1 MKCEI
6 YSGAISDVREK
17 VNKFLSK
24 GIAVFQTH
32 VTSIGNTFIITIF
45 YYDKITVAEPIA
57 LDAVQKAAASL
68 KRNPGEEL
76 AKALTEIKIPDIEI
90 PNIMEQSS
98 EKVGML

>member
-6 YSGAISDVREK
+6 YSGSISDVREK

-32 VTSIGNTFIITIF
+32 VTNIGNTFIITIF

-57 LDAVQKAAASL
+57 LDAVQKASSSL
-68 KRNPGEEL
+68 KRNPEEEL
-76 AKALTEIKIPDIEI
+76 KKALTEIKIPELEI
-90 PNIMEQSS
+90 PNIMENSS
-98 EKVGML
+98 KIGML